1 MFARS
6 SRWTSN
12 AWVVDPKDHTLH
24 VYCIFPVP
32 LVCCFFPGDG
42 KVDSKYVFW
51 VGIIVE
57 MLDSDAF
64 TPQSTDDA
72 HGLNSCPLTSIRD
85 CSPQPVRGL

>member
-1 MFARS
+1 MFAPA
-6 SRWTSN
+6 SRWKSI

-24 VYCIFPVP
+24 MYCILPAP
-32 LVCCFFPGDG
+32 LVCCFFLGDV

-72 HGLNSCPLTSIRD
+72 HGLNSCPLTSICD
-85 CSPQPVRGL
+85 CSPPTVRGL